1 MDDGQIRSVPGNG
14 LGRGLGRLATL
25 GLCVLVWL
33 GGGCSATSSFD
44 PSGNPLLDVR
54 NPALLARDRVAAAE
68 AAWGEVESG
77 VRVRGRT
84 REAFK
89 DLAWSRATDGA
100 VRLTLIRLLMSDE
113 SEDGAADSE
122 SMARLMLPTERSP
135 DVIRV
140 LADASV
146 ARGWVSV
153 VPALVRSYARVSP
166 NVPDADRG
174 ERAALLALVPG
185 VPIEEIVYRVFVSP
199 AGDVEAMEGAV
210 LRSAERTRDDA
221 WTLLSRLDRDGR
233 VRSRLIAGGSG
244 AGVSDEIEML
254 RRALRDLGVLPRTGE
269 ELGWLRRLSYGEREA
284 DRAANRV
291 WWDSA
296 RSVVAALGDGERRG
310 LELRHIEALRW
321 AGEHRASWLGMDRGE
336 LLAELEGRLRD
347 RPRVMRKADR
357 GKRPRSERLRDRADA
372 MSWGDALTVL
382 VVDEALRTGAL
393 AGQVWEQVA
402 LDRADGTTE
411 YGGIVE
417 AGAGGEHRAVL
428 FRPRARDRVND
439 EAFVASGD
447 MIRFS
452 DRALAHYHLQVSKE
466 RLSRFA
472 GPSDGDLLYAS
483 VSGRTCLV
491 FTSIGS
497 GILNV
502 DVYTPDGEVLDL
514 GYLTR

>member
-1 MDDGQIRSVPGNG
+1 MDDAHGGNG
-14 LGRGLGRLATL
+14 FGRGLTAWAASWLLLAA
-25 GLCVLVWL
+25 VV
-33 GGGCSATSSFD
+33 GGCSTTSSFD

-54 NPALLARDRVAAAE
+54 NPSLLARDRVAAAE
-68 AAWGEVESG
+68 AAWAEVESG

-89 DLAWSRATDGA
+89 DLAWSRATEEP
-100 VRLTLIRLLMSDE
+100 VRLTLIRLLMSDT
-113 SEDGAADSE
+113 SEEGSADSE

-140 LADASV
+140 ISDAAV
-146 ARGWVSV
+146 ARGWAST

-166 NVPDADRG
+166 NVPDADRP
-174 ERAALLALVPG
+174 ERAALEALVPG
-185 VPIEEIVYRVFVSP
+185 ASIGEIVYRVFVSP
-199 AGDVEAMEGAV
+199 AGDVGAVEGAV

-221 WTLLSRLDRDGR
+221 WTLLSRLDVDGR
-233 VRSRLIAGGSG
+233 MRSRLISGGAG
-244 AGVSDEIEML
+244 AGVSDEVEML
-254 RRALRDLGVLPRTGE
+254 RRALRELGVLPRTGE
-269 ELGWLRRLSYGEREA
+269 ELAWLRRLSYGEREA

-291 WWDSA
+291 WWGSA
-296 RSVVAALGDGERRG
+296 RSAVSSLDDAKRRG

-321 AGEHRASWLGMDRGE
+321 AAAHRPAWVGMDRESLLGE
-336 LLAELEGRLRD
+336 LEARLRE
-347 RPRVMRKADR
+347 RPRVTRKADR
-357 GKRPRSERLRDRADA
+357 GQRPRSERLRDRAA
-372 MSWGDALTVL
+372 EMSWGDVLAVL
-382 VVDEALRTGAL
+382 VVDEALRSGRFAD
-393 AGQVWEQVA
+393 QVWEQVA
-402 LDRADGTTE
+402 LDREDETTE

-417 AGAGGEHRAVL
+417 TGEGASYRAVL

-452 DRALAHYHLQVSKE
+452 DRALAHYHMQVSKE

-497 GILNV
+497 DILNV
-502 DVYTPDGEVLDL
+502 DVYGPDGMILDL
-514 GYLTR
+514 GYLER